1 MMMKAIT
8 QTKYKISHLG
18 ILSTGIFPTTLACS
32 CFFSFLSKFIVD
44 LAIAKLHNYG
54 KDKDK
59 QMEKEALQLW
69 LQCFCSE
76 PRRLMRCRR
85 TATRQ

>member
-1 MMMKAIT
+1 MMKVT
-8 QTKYKISHLG
+8 TKTKYKISL
-18 ILSTGIFPTTLACS
+18 LL
-32 CFFSFLSKFIVD
+32 FFSFLSKFMVD